1 VKLESP
7 EIPPTLDRLATS
19 EEIQDA
25 VLLSERVM
33 EYADTS
39 LWRMI
44 SHSEYYAAVPGE
56 QCDRMVLVERLS
68 KVAN

>member
-1 VKLESP
+1 MKLESP
-7 EIPPTLDRLATS
+7 EIPPRLERLATS
-19 EEIQDA
+19 QEIQDA
-25 VLLSERVM
+25 VLLSERNM
-33 EYADTS
+33 EYADAS
-39 LWRMI
+39 LWTMI

>member
-1 VKLESP
+1 
-7 EIPPTLDRLATS
+7 
-19 EEIQDA
+19 
-25 VLLSERVM
+25 
-33 EYADTS
+33 
-39 LWRMI
+39 MI